1 MSIIVYIIIIGKMF
15 IWILA
20 KPFWADVNWTGC
32 IVCSNSYYHHHH
44 KRYPPPS
51 HPTLWA
57 ANPTVLKPPSKSNY
71 HPLVHLSE
79 AASCSSLKSHTNM
92 SSLFLVIVALTQ
104 IGRTMGIVDNLDKKE
119 VVLGIMSNICP
130 LLGEFN
136 TPLGAEG
143 EILSVRWP
151 KSGQK
156 PRQIWQN

>member
-1 MSIIVYIIIIGKMF
+1 MSTEQGVLFAQIVTTTTTTS
-15 IWILA
+15 
-20 KPFWADVNWTGC
+20 VT
-32 IVCSNSYYHHHH
+32 
-44 KRYPPPS
+44 PPPS

-71 HPLVHLSE
+71 YPPGPPLRSSILFLSLPP
-79 AASCSSLKSHTNM
+79 LKSHTNM
-92 SSLFLVIVALTQ
+92 SSLFLVIMALTQ
-104 IGRTMGIVDNLDKKE
+104 VGRTMGIVDNLDKKE

-143 EILSVRWP
+143 KILSVRLP

-156 PRQIWQN
+156 PRQI

>member
-1 MSIIVYIIIIGKMF
+1 MSENCSIVFQSLSELMSTEQGVLF
-15 IWILA
+15 A
-20 KPFWADVNWTGC
+20 Q
-32 IVCSNSYYHHHH
+32 IVTTTTTTSGT
-44 KRYPPPS
+44 PPPS

-79 AASCSSLKSHTNM
+79 ASSCSSFYPLWSHTPTTNM
-92 SSLFLVIVALTQ
+92 NSLFLVIVALTQ
-104 IGRTMGIVDNLDKKE
+104 IGRTLGIVDNLDKKE

-143 EILSVRWP
+143 EILSVRWQ

-156 PRQIWQN
+156 PRQNWRN